1 MDLIDRM
8 REISNQAPRQL
19 EYIKTEEATKNAFIM
34 PFIQA
39 LGYNVFDPTEV
50 VPEYTADVGTKKGE
64 KVDYAIMQN
73 GNPIILIE
81 AKSATSDLSEN
92 HASQLF
98 RYFSVTEA
106 RIGILTN
113 GLQYRFHSDLEKSNH
128 MDEKP
133 FLIIDMLN
141 FDPRPVAQL
150 KKFTKS
156 AFDVDRILSSAN
168 ELKYKREIRLLLEI
182 EYTQPSEDFVKHFA
196 RPVYSGSLRANVVE
210 EFTEIVKQAFREFL
224 NDKIATRLQTAID
237 STAGNSEE
245 TSDDVAVE
253 TEDAA
258 ASDGI
263 ETTQAE
269 LDGFYVVKSILR
281 ESVDPARISMRDVRS
296 YCGILLDDNNR
307 QPICRLR
314 FNRSTKYLSLFHTDD
329 EERVRV
335 DDVDDIYKYAKRA
348 KASGSEISSGRL
360 NPSAASSITLRQS
373 HPATHRR
380 LSAIRSPRV

>member
-19 EYIKTEEATKNAFIM
+19 EHIKTEEATKNAFIM

-50 VPEYTADVGTKKGE
+50 VPEFTADVGTKKGE
-64 KVDYAIMQN
+64 KVDYAIIQN
-73 GNPIILIE
+73 GKPIILIE
-81 AKSATSDLSEN
+81 AKSAASDLNEE

-113 GLQYRFHSDLEKSNH
+113 GLQYRFHSDLEKPNH

-133 FLIIDMLN
+133 FLIIDILN

-150 KKFTKS
+150 KKFTKA

-168 ELKYKREIRLLLEI
+168 ELKYKREIRLILES
-182 EYTQPSEDFVKHFA
+182 EYNQPSEDFVRHFA
-196 RPVYSGSLRANVVE
+196 RPVYSGRLRESVIE
-210 EFTEIVKQAFREFL
+210 EFTEIVKQAFREFV
-224 NDKIATRLQTAID
+224 NDRIADRLQTAID
-237 STAGNSEE
+237 STAGNSGDGTDVDLNEE
-245 TSDDVAVE
+245 DFESPPD
-253 TEDAA
+253 
-258 ASDGI
+258 SI
-263 ETTQAE
+263 ETTQDE

-281 ESVDPARISMRDVRS
+281 QDIDVSRISMRDVRS

-307 QPICRLR
+307 KPICRLR
-314 FNRSTKYLSLFHTDD
+314 FNRSKKYVSLFHGED
-329 EERVRV
+329 EERVPIEK
-335 DDVDDIYKYAKRA
+335 VDDIYQYADQLKGTVA
-348 KASGSEISSGRL
+348 NYLADE
-360 NPSAASSITLRQS
+360 
-373 HPATHRR
+373 
-380 LSAIRSPRV
+380 

>member
-19 EYIKTEEATKNAFIM
+19 DFIKTEEATKNAFVM

-39 LGYNVFDPTEV
+39 LGYNVFDPSEV

-73 GNPIILIE
+73 GKPIILIE
-81 AKSATSDLSEN
+81 AKSATSDLNDE

-98 RYFSVTEA
+98 RYFSATDV
-106 RIGILTN
+106 RFGILTN

-133 FLIIDMLN
+133 FLIIDLLN
-141 FDPRPVAQL
+141 FDPRPFAQL
-150 KKFTKS
+150 KKFAKS

-168 ELKYKREIRLLLEI
+168 ELKYKREIRLILES
-182 EYTQPSEDFVKHFA
+182 EFNQPSVDFVRHFT
-196 RPVYSGSLRANVVE
+196 RPVYSGQLRANVIE

-237 STAGNSEE
+237 STAGSNEDGAE
-245 TSDDVAVE
+245 DDADDADADAV
-253 TEDAA
+253 T
-258 ASDGI
+258 DGI
-263 ETTQAE
+263 DTTQE
-269 LDGFYVVKSILR
+269 EIDGFYVVKSILR
-281 ESVDPARISMRDVRS
+281 ESIDPSRIFMRDVRS

-307 QPICRLR
+307 QAICRLR
-314 FNRSTKYLSLFHTDD
+314 FNRSTKYLSLFHGDE
-329 EERVRV
+329 EERVRIES
-335 DDVDDIYKYAKRA
+335 VDDIYKYAN
-348 KASGSEISSGRL
+348 EIK
-360 NPSAASSITLRQS
+360 AASAKYLIDK
-373 HPATHRR
+373 
-380 LSAIRSPRV
+380 

>member
-50 VPEYTADVGTKKGE
+50 VPEFTADIGTKKGE

-73 GNPIILIE
+73 GKPIILIE
-81 AKSATSDLSEN
+81 AKSATSDLN
-92 HASQLF
+92 GAHASQLF

-113 GLQYRFHSDLEKSNH
+113 GLQYHFHSDLEKTNH

-133 FLIIDMLN
+133 FLIIDILN
-141 FDPRPVAQL
+141 FDTRPVAQL

-168 ELKYKREIRLLLEI
+168 ELKYKREIKLLLEG
-182 EYTQPSEDFVKHFA
+182 EYAQPSEEFVKHFA
-196 RPVYSGSLRANVVE
+196 RPVYSGSLRANVVA

-224 NDKIATRLQTAID
+224 NDRVADRLQTAID
-237 STAGNSEE
+237 STAGSIEDPSQDE
-245 TSDDVAVE
+245 PEDAEVAVK
-253 TEDAA
+253 
-258 ASDGI
+258 SDGI
-263 ETTQAE
+263 ETTEEE
-269 LDGFYVVKSILR
+269 LDGYYVVKSILR
-281 ESVDPARISMRDVRS
+281 ETVDVSRVFIRDVRS

-307 QPICRLR
+307 QPICRLH
-314 FNRSTKYLSLFHTDD
+314 FNRSTKYVSLFAGGS
-329 EERVRV
+329 EERVAIES
-335 DDVDDIYKYAKRA
+335 VDDIYKHASQI
-348 KASGSEISSGRL
+348 KAAVANYDADG
-360 NPSAASSITLRQS
+360 
-373 HPATHRR
+373 
-380 LSAIRSPRV
+380 

>member
-8 REISNQAPRQL
+8 REISNQAPDRL
-19 EYIKTEEATKNAFIM
+19 EHIKTEEATKNAFVM

-50 VPEYTADVGTKKGE
+50 IPEYTADVGTKKGE
-64 KVDYAIMQN
+64 KVDYAIMQY

-81 AKSATSDLSEN
+81 VKSATSDLSVN

-113 GLQYRFHSDLEKSNH
+113 GLQYRFHSDLEKSNY

-141 FDPRPVAQL
+141 FDPRPFAQL

-168 ELKYKREIRLLLEI
+168 ELKYKREIRLLLES
-182 EYTQPSEDFVKHFA
+182 EYAQPSEDFVKHFA

-210 EFTEIVKQAFREFL
+210 EFTEIVQQAFREFV
-224 NDKIATRLQTAID
+224 NDKIANRLQTAID
-237 STAGNSEE
+237 STSGNDED
-245 TSDDVAVE
+245 TGDDDADE
-253 TEDAA
+253 AEAA
-258 ASDGI
+258 ASSDGI
-263 ETTQAE
+263 KTTQDE
-269 LDGFYVVKSILR
+269 LEGLYVVKSILR
-281 ESVDPARISMRDVRS
+281 QAVDPSRIAMRDVKS

-307 QPICRLR
+307 QPICRLH
-314 FNRSTKYLSLFHTDD
+314 FNRSRKYVSLFHEQE
-329 EERVRV
+329 EERVGIETV
-335 DDVDDIYKYAKRA
+335 DDLYQYAEQLKEA
-348 KASGSEISSGRL
+348 VANYLADE
-360 NPSAASSITLRQS
+360 
-373 HPATHRR
+373 
-380 LSAIRSPRV
+380 